1 MEEVQVCPALLE
13 DQEDQLAQQNPEDP
27 LNLQVLLLPWVP
39 VALVVQ
45 EALVVQ
51 PLRDALLSLDHLL
64 VLEDQIGLQ
73 TLLNP

>member
-1 MEEVQVCPALLE
+1 MQVCPALLE
-13 DQEDQLAQQNPEDP
+13 DQEDQLAQQNPVDP
-27 LNLQVLLLPWVP
+27 LNLQVQLLPWVP